1 MKELTS
7 MEKDTIA
14 EVGNISLGA
23 AATALALILD
33 REVDITTPN
42 LNLLNLD
49 QIRSHY
55 PIPCL
60 AVEVDY
66 TAGLEG
72 SNLLLIKEADANII
86 AALMMGDDPATKT
99 DPLNDLELSAV
110 QEAMNQMMGAMST
123 SMSEL
128 FMRPIEITPPQ
139 LERINLAEE
148 KIIFSDFDPG
158 DQFVLVEF
166 SLQVK
171 DLIDSIMIQVVPVQ
185 FAREMA
191 AYLLPEQAAS
201 ASDPEQHSGPE
212 IAAETG
218 GKELDPTF
226 ENAVEEAV
234 NGNAAPAEAD
244 LLSELEKDT
253 IAEVGNISLGTSAT
267 ALAELLGKMVEITTP
282 KLEVIK
288 VGRIQEKYPI
298 PCLLIEVDYIQGLQ
312 GSNVLLVRE
321 DDARK
326 IAALM
331 MGEDPAD
338 RQNPLS
344 ELEMSAVQ
352 EAMNQMMGSMATSMS
367 EMFQRTID
375 ISPPRVE
382 MIDLADERVM
392 LGDLNPDDDIVHVE
406 FSIKVENIID
416 SVMVQVVPVQFAR
429 EMAGYLLHGQ
439 MEETEYPA
447 DQGKFEVPGSDPS
460 SLEHEYSFEAEVK
473 EVNIPDQV
481 AESQAKPVKSFARLS
496 GDGLDLQKLE
506 LVKDIPMDV
515 TVVLGS
521 ARLPLGRLFTLGRG
535 GIVELDCQ
543 ANDPV
548 EILANNRLLARG
560 EVVLIND
567 QLGVRITEI
576 QFDEVIDSYD
586 L

>member
-218 GKELDPTF
+218 EKELDPTF

-481 AESQAKPVKSFARLS
+481 AESQAQPVKSFARLS